1 MIDSIDDA
9 TGHRPIDDALLAAT
23 THGHHGCVKWLLE
36 AGANANATD
45 LNVHDGQPPLIL
57 AISHTNAELARLLLD
72 HGARPAKT

>member
-23 THGHHGCVKWLLE
+23 THGHHCCVKWLLE

-45 LNVHDGQPPLIL
+45 LNVHDGLIL
-57 AISHTNAELARLLLD
+57 AISHNNAELARLPLD